1 MRCKSAYGGGKRK
14 TDGTRGQEQAEDPA
28 REERRC
34 AADCGAQWTA
44 WVSGNRGPD
53 ARAIARN
60 QTRLAACCACGGNG
74 KGWSHRL
81 VACEQGAAAGSGDT
95 RRSERARRG
104 RRAAKR
110 RSGCAVARSRGRVGA
125 KARLQEHVRAIE
137 RDSRACAQVLRT
149 KRLRALQDAEVLSQT
164 ALNLARIPRNCF
176 QNRVWHEARTIYR
189 ITIYLPNG
197 EGDHFRGVPGAR
209 GAAIPHS

>member
-44 WVSGNRGPD
+44 RVSGKRGPD
-53 ARAIARN
+53 ARTIARN
-60 QTRLAACCACGGNG
+60 QTRLAACSACGGNG

-110 RSGCAVARSRGRVGA
+110 RSGRAVARSGGGMGA

-164 ALNLARIPRNCF
+164 AVALTECKSVRVQECKGVRVKGCKSARVRERSF
-176 QNRVWHEARTIYR
+176 DLLTDRSA
-189 ITIYLPNG
+189 
-197 EGDHFRGVPGAR
+197 
-209 GAAIPHS
+209 

>member
-1 MRCKSAYGGGKRK
+1 MRCKRGCGGRRLEAHGS
-14 TDGTRGQEQAEDPA
+14 RGQEQAEDPA
-28 REERRC
+28 REECGC
-34 AADCGAQWTA
+34 AADCGAQRTA

-53 ARAIARN
+53 APTIARN

-110 RSGCAVARSRGRVGA
+110 RSGRAVARSGGGMGA

-149 KRLRALQDAEVLSQT
+149 KRLRALQDAEVLPET
-164 ALNLARIPRNCF
+164 AVAMAECKSV
-176 QNRVWHEARTIYR
+176 RV
-189 ITIYLPNG
+189 
-197 EGDHFRGVPGAR
+197 
-209 GAAIPHS
+209 